1 MIVGVVRI
9 ELDLP
14 ASHSLKDK
22 RHVVKSLVARLA
34 NEFRV
39 SAAEV
44 DALDDTQRAVL
55 GVACLSNSAAHSNE
69 VLSKAVSFVEAHV
82 ELGNLVDYQLE
93 IVHVL

>member
-1 MIVGVVRI
+1 MIIGVVRI

-22 RHVVKSLVARLA
+22 RHVVKSLVVRLA
-34 NEFRV
+34 NEYRV
-39 SAAEV
+39 SAAEIE
-44 DALDDTQRAVL
+44 ALDDTQRAVI
-55 GVACLSNSAAHSNE
+55 GVACVSNSAAHANE
-69 VLSKAVSFVEAHV
+69 VLSKAVTFVESRV

>member
-1 MIVGVVRI
+1 MIVAVVRI

-22 RHVVKSLVARLA
+22 RHVVKSLTARLA

-44 DALDDTQRAVL
+44 EALDETQRALL
-55 GVACLSNSAAHSNE
+55 GVACISNSAPHANE
-69 VLSKAVSFVEAHV
+69 VLSKAVNFVEAHV